1 MKRLFKKNEAKNATN
16 FKSSRAF
23 AMEDV
28 TKENGA
34 DGLLYQRIGKSRQ
47 EIFDLMKILKTF

>member
-1 MKRLFKKNEAKNATN
+1 MKRLFKKDEAKNATN
-16 FKSSRAF
+16 FKSSRPF